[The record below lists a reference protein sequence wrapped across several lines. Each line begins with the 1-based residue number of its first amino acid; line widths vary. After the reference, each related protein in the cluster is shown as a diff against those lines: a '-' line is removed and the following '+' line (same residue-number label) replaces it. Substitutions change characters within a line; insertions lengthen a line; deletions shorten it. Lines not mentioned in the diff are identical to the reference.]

1 MRFRQHQDDAQRAT
15 RRLLWLFILTVTLT
29 VLAVNAALALAW
41 AIGSGMLFGFPRWFF
56 ETNTAV
62 ALAFILGGG
71 AMETMRLREGG
82 ARVATMVGGRELLHP
97 ANPRE
102 QRFRNVVDEMAIAS
116 GLKPPR
122 VFVLDREDAIN
133 AFAAGWEQ
141 QDSVVAVTH
150 GALERLTRD
159 ELQGVVAHEF
169 SHILHGDTRL
179 NMRLIGYVYG
189 LQMIFNYG
197 RAQFE
202 ATDANHRRSLGVVP
216 GLALMAAG
224 SAGWLAGRLL
234 KAAVSRQRE
243 FLADASAIQYTR
255 QPGGIGNALRKI
267 ASQVAGGSATLHH
280 ANAEV
285 VSHLMLSSTIFQG
298 GGWLATHPPLA
309 ERLARIFGRRMPALA
324 ADALP
329 REAMV
334 ASGTV
339 PDRGLDFVVPLAGP
353 VAPDAIRGAGAASGV
368 APATA
373 ACATAANTDAPGPP
387 RPMTDA
393 AQPQLLSALLGYSM
407 PEDLAAAVLSFLVRR
422 DSAPELGAW
431 QAAVPSGPARDA
443 VRQSVWQ
450 LPEQARL
457 PWLER
462 LLTRC
467 AAIEPSEKAA
477 LRGHAHAIVAANRQV
492 TPIELLTCL
501 LIDHLLGLTP
511 VVLTREVQR
520 RTLADLG
527 ASAQTFTA
535 LLAGMVD
542 TPQRQAWADAVTN
555 QLGLAD
561 TLPRGPFD
569 LASVTQALR
578 QLHGLSAMARPVL
591 VKAWVQHATAG
602 GRTLG
607 AELADA
613 LRILCLLIDTPL
625 PPALVAW
632 YGQAARE
639 PGTSM

>member
-1 MRFRQHQDDAQRAT
+1 MRFRQHQDDARRAT

-41 AIGSGMLFGFPRWFF
+41 AFGSAMLFGFPRWFF

-97 ANPRE
+97 ANPQE

-116 GLKPPR
+116 GLKRPR
-122 VFVLDREDAIN
+122 LFVLDREDAVN

-141 QDSVVAVTH
+141 QDSVVAVTR

-189 LQMIFNYG
+189 LQMIYNYG
-197 RAQFE
+197 RAQCE
-202 ATDANHRRSLGVVP
+202 ATGANHRRGLGVGL

-255 QPGGIGNALRKI
+255 QPTGIGNALRKI
-267 ASQVAGGSATLHH
+267 AGQVASGSAALHDT
-280 ANAEV
+280 NAEV
-285 VSHLMLSSTIFQG
+285 VSHLMLSSTIFQS

-324 ADALP
+324 ADVLP
-329 REAMV
+329 REPAS
-334 ASGTV
+334 ASGTAA
-339 PDRGLDFVVPLAGP
+339 DRGLDFVVPLAGP
-353 VAPDAIRGAGAASGV
+353 ITPDAIRGRGTAPAA
-368 APATA
+368 AAATA
-373 ACATAANTDAPGPP
+373 AHDSL
-387 RPMTDA
+387 RPIADA
-393 AQPQLLSALLGYSM
+393 AQPELLRALLGYSM

-422 DSAPELGAW
+422 DSAPELSAW
-431 QAAVPSGPARDA
+431 QAAVPPGPARDA
-443 VRQSVWQ
+443 VRQAVWR
-450 LPEQARL
+450 LPPQARQ

-467 AAIEPSEKAA
+467 AAIEPSDKAA
-477 LRGHAHAIVAANRQV
+477 LRRHAHEIVAADRQV
-492 TPIELLTCL
+492 TSIELLTCL
-501 LIDHLLGLTP
+501 LIDHLLGLNP

-520 RTLADLG
+520 RPLADLG

-535 LLAGMVD
+535 LLAGLLED
-542 TPQRQAWADAVTN
+542 PQQQAWADAVTN
-555 QLGLAD
+555 QLGLEQA
-561 TLPRGPFD
+561 LPRSRAD
-569 LASVTQALR
+569 LASVTQALK
-578 QLHGLSAMARPVL
+578 QLHQLSAMARPVL
-591 VKAWVQHATAG
+591 VKAWVQHAAAD

-607 AELADA
+607 AEFADA
-613 LRILCLLIDTPL
+613 LRILCLLIDAPL

-632 YGQAARE
+632 YGQAARD
-639 PGTSM
+639 PSTSR